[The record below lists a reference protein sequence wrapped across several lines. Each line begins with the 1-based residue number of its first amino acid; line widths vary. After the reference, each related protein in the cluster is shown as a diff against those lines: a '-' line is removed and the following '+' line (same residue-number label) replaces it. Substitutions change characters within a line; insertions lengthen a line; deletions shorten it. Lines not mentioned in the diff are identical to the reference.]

1 MTRERRE
8 RLFAF
13 GLTAA
18 AFAFV
23 LFPLFGYVPIWD
35 GRVYANCA
43 VEAAASGITFESLRC
58 AGHPSQGYAFFL
70 AASQLVRLGDVSLL
84 HLTNTLL
91 GLLALACIRVV
102 LRVLFPAPGLAR
114 ELDLVT
120 LACAMHPV
128 LLSTLIQVNI
138 DFGVYV
144 FFFAVLAA
152 LLTERFALAT
162 LAGVFLCFSKETGV
176 LVYGLTLGLY
186 ALFRLS
192 EGEGTPGAR
201 LRRLA
206 ALSVTPAPLVVFAV
220 HVLWWNRTHV
230 QAAVWKHG
238 WQSGAMDGF
247 DFFDLSDPIFASYA
261 AGLFVLGFM
270 WVVSAVIGTDLLVA
284 GVRTARRLPD
294 RPVPGAHL
302 RSVAFLG
309 VVTAVLT
316 YALTSFRTWS
326 NLRYFALLYPLFVML
341 AFSAMLRLG
350 MGARARTL
358 ALGLCIGLFAL
369 ASFRS
374 ADPLSRLV
382 YGTFSIGDRSMY
394 RMASITGEFH
404 GPGRDQLVY
413 NLEFVGYHDVQN
425 AVFRRVRPGDS
436 TTFAASRSVRWN
448 IWSQLNAR
456 TLRRTL
462 ERRDVIVPRYADEV
476 DLAANPGRPAEVWF
490 FEFTNHAD
498 DDRALESL
506 GAFYD
511 DREIVRVHAGGH
523 VLRAHHL
530 VRRESPVVP

>member
-1 MTRERRE
+1 M
-8 RLFAF
+8 
-13 GLTAA
+13 
-18 AFAFV
+18 
-23 LFPLFGYVPIWD
+23 
-35 GRVYANCA
+35 
-43 VEAAASGITFESLRC
+43 
-58 AGHPSQGYAFFL
+58 
-70 AASQLVRLGDVSLL
+70 
-84 HLTNTLL
+84 
-91 GLLALACIRVV
+91 
-102 LRVLFPAPGLAR
+102 
-114 ELDLVT
+114 
-120 LACAMHPV
+120 
-128 LLSTLIQVNI
+128 
-138 DFGVYV
+138 
-144 FFFAVLAA
+144 
-152 LLTERFALAT
+152 
-162 LAGVFLCFSKETGV
+162 
-176 LVYGLTLGLY
+176 
-186 ALFRLS
+186 
-192 EGEGTPGAR
+192 
-201 LRRLA
+201 
-206 ALSVTPAPLVVFAV
+206 
-220 HVLWWNRTHV
+220 
-230 QAAVWKHG
+230 
-238 WQSGAMDGF
+238 
-247 DFFDLSDPIFASYA
+247 SDPIFVSYA

-270 WVVSAVIGTDLLVA
+270 WVVSATIGTDLLVA

-358 ALGLCIGLFAL
+358 ALGLCIGLFAW